1 MHIPDRSAD
10 PSLHPPVVVLGSDDV
25 GSAVAHTLFTA
36 GWPVLLARDAG
47 VPVLRRAMAFDDAL
61 ERGEA
66 ELAGVRGCAAAGV
79 LAIVRMLRERLVV
92 PVTAMPPDDLLC
104 LGLGR
109 GVVDARRRPRERKAD
124 LRSLAGFA
132 VGIGPGFE
140 AGVNVHIAVETA
152 AEVAGTLLRGG
163 ATRDAPGRSE
173 PIDGVG
179 RERFARAP
187 RAGRWMTSAALGDRV
202 AAGALVGFCGG
213 DGVCAPMD
221 GRLRGLVRDGTDV
234 RRATRLV
241 EVDPRGEAAVWSGI
255 AAHTDA
261 IAAAALA
268 AVREMQFHSR
278 AATFG
283 GWPGGL
289 AGVSL
294 PRP

>member
-1 MHIPDRSAD
+1 VAD

-25 GSAVAHTLFTA
+25 GSAVAHALFTA
-36 GWPVLLARDAG
+36 GWPVVVARDAS

-61 ERGEA
+61 ERDEA
-66 ELAGVRGCAAAGV
+66 ALGGVRGRAAAGV
-79 LAIVRMLRERLVV
+79 LAIVRMLREGLVV

-104 LGLGR
+104 LRLGR

-124 LRSLAGFA
+124 LRSLAGFS

-152 AEVAGTLLRGG
+152 AEVAGTLLRSG

-173 PIDGVG
+173 PIDGFG

-187 RAGRWMTSAALGDRV
+187 RTGRWMTGAALGDRV

-234 RRATRLV
+234 RRAAKLV
-241 EVDPRGEAAVWSGI
+241 EVDPRGEAALWSGI
-255 AAHTDA
+255 APHTA
-261 IAAAALA
+261 VIAAAALA
-268 AVREMQFHSR
+268 AVEEMEFHTR

-283 GWPGGL
+283 TWAAGQ

-294 PRP
+294 LQP